1 VAKAARALIFSLLA
15 GLGAMV
21 AMVSVGAMDA
31 HAQQPTT
38 RKSEAAKPARPL
50 WSELS
55 PQQQHI
61 LGPLA
66 ADWENMDT
74 TRRKKWVTIANR
86 YPKMKPDQQ
95 QRLQERMQA
104 WAKLT
109 PEERSIARA
118 KYQKL
123 NELPQP
129 QRQEISRKWR
139 QQSQSVTPR
148 NTAPE
153 ATPDTVA
160 PDAPGK

>member
-1 VAKAARALIFSLLA
+1 MVKTACALIFSLIA
-15 GLGAMV
+15 GLAAIAGMTV
-21 AMVSVGAMDA
+21 AATTDVY
-31 HAQQPTT
+31 AQQTP
-38 RKSEAAKPARPL
+38 RKSESTKPARPL

-66 ADWENMDT
+66 ADWENLDT
-74 TRRKKWVTIANR
+74 VRRKKWVTIANR

-109 PEERSIARA
+109 PEERRIARA

-123 NELPQP
+123 KELPQP
-129 QRQEISRKWR
+129 QRQEISRQWR
-139 QQSQSVTPR
+139 QQSVAPR
-148 NTAPE
+148 DAAPGS
-153 ATPDTVA
+153 TPDAVS

>member
-1 VAKAARALIFSLLA
+1 MAKAARTLIFSLLA
-15 GLGAMV
+15 GLAAAVCITAGGA
-21 AMVSVGAMDA
+21 ADA
-31 HAQQPTT
+31 YAQQTP
-38 RKSEAAKPARPL
+38 RKSESAKPARPL

-66 ADWENMDT
+66 ADWENLDT
-74 TRRKKWVTIANR
+74 VRRKKWVTIANR

-109 PEERSIARA
+109 PEERNIARA

-123 NELPQP
+123 KELPQP
-129 QRQEISRKWR
+129 QRQEISRQWR
-139 QQSQSVTPR
+139 QQSASPR
-148 NTAPE
+148 GGASE
-153 ATPDTVA
+153 STPDAVS
-160 PDAPGK
+160 PDTPGK

>member
-1 VAKAARALIFSLLA
+1 MAKTTRALIFSLLTALATVVGMAVA
-15 GLGAMV
+15 GTT
-21 AMVSVGAMDA
+21 DA
-31 HAQQPTT
+31 YAQQTP
-38 RKSEAAKPARPL
+38 RKSESAKPARPL

-66 ADWENMDT
+66 ADWENLDT
-74 TRRKKWVTIANR
+74 VRRKKWVTIANR

-109 PEERSIARA
+109 PEERNIARA

-123 NELPQP
+123 KELPQP
-129 QRQEISRKWR
+129 QRQEISRQWR
-139 QQSQSVTPR
+139 QKSVAPR
-148 NTAPE
+148 DAAPGT
-153 ATPDTVA
+153 TPDTVS

>member
-1 VAKAARALIFSLLA
+1 VVKTALALIFSLL
-15 GLGAMV
+15 V
-21 AMVSVGAMDA
+21 ACIATGTY
-31 HAQQPTT
+31 AQQQNQK
-38 RKSEAAKPARPL
+38 KSEATKPARPL

-66 ADWENMDT
+66 ADWDNLDT

-86 YPKMKPDQQ
+86 YPKMKPDAQE
-95 QRLQERMQA
+95 RLQTRMQA

-123 NELPQP
+123 KELPPP
-129 QRQEISRKWR
+129 QRREISQKW
-139 QQSQSVTPR
+139 QQQFAAPRADTP
-148 NTAPE
+148 PE
-153 ATPDTVA
+153 ATPDTVT
-160 PDAPGK
+160 PDAPVK